1 MLPWDPEASGLG
13 GAWML
18 QSVWE
23 PNREA
28 TQTRP
33 RKTVQAPKAPDIP
46 DISATTAASAE
57 LVPADTAHQNGHS
70 QENPSIW
77 LPVGALSKDVLQDKI
92 LGPSFLLLRQSGWL
106 RDNDI
111 KDSTNLEIWINT
123 DMTSR
128 RHSQRSISKLR
139 NAVKQIMAK
148 IDCSPEAWTGQRDAK
163 TPDADISNGAEDESL
178 WYIFNTLENPN
189 PNVEIMKDP
198 WAQGAMEDLLSA
210 DDFVAYGLK
219 TPLYPYQR
227 RSAAA
232 MVQREAQPAQML
244 DPRLQPC
251 QTPTGVEYYYDKE
264 DGIIVREKSMYSE
277 ACGGIL
283 AETMGC
289 GKTLICLAVICAT
302 RGHVPMIPIQ
312 YLTPADKPD
321 PRPVREKVGS
331 LMDMAAAAVGRHSQ
345 PWKNFFI
352 EKRRQGAYHYKCIK
366 ACERE
371 CGFYEIPPHQT
382 RYQGRNSMSYQRP
395 PSKRIRICSGTI
407 IVAPNNL
414 VDHWENQIKTH
425 TECLKILILRS
436 GSDKTPSADQLM
448 KYDVVLFSKTR
459 FEREAGEATHNRR
472 NSYVQIESPLTEL
485 HWLRMIVDE
494 GHNVAGSGSKTNMI
508 HLINQLHF
516 ERRWVI
522 SGTPST
528 GLYGVEVSLASLEAK
543 TSDTESS
550 EKITAAALK
559 TRKKTGNAID
569 NEMKDL
575 DRIRRIVIEFLDLK
589 PWSNS
594 RADDPADWTKY
605 IKPLGEDGK
614 RRKTPA
620 IRATLQ
626 GLVLR
631 HRLDVVSQ
639 EITLPKLY
647 NKVVY
652 LRPTYYDRLS
662 INLFLFSLAVN
673 SITSERQGPD
683 YMFDPSNRKSLNQT
697 INNLRQA
704 GFWWVGFDKD
714 LPKTVE
720 VALEY
725 LEKKRE
731 SMTVADINQLNKGV
745 EIARGALQSSR
756 WRELQSLHELGVFVA
771 EFPED
776 NRDHWALDPQIE
788 DGPLLMGITQARFAQ
803 KYVTKQLRQIDPTQG
818 LSGHGITV
826 RQDLRRSHQRTSTKG
841 APESAHT
848 PAIPSKARPSPSST
862 NKSPKKTFNRNI
874 FCTLP
879 AHSPLNKTS
888 FVGTASAK
896 LTYLLDQVLL
906 HQEAEK
912 IIIFYDN
919 INSAFWIAEGLEL
932 IGIDFRIYA
941 STLSPKLRTEYLTLF
956 RESNNVRVLL
966 MDLRQASHGLHIAQ
980 ASRVY
985 IVNPIWQPNVESQAI
1000 KRAHRI
1006 GQNRTVYVET
1016 LVLQDT
1022 LEDRMLRRRK
1032 EMSEAEMQHAEKSL
1046 LDDTAMSDIIQ
1057 NEPFLDMPG
1066 EDSSGAAYLDRPTG
1080 FFDRHRLPI
1089 PDNEVAEEGGSRKR
1103 SHTAIATESDAD
1115 SDATTWPEN
1124 RAFPT
1129 LKPKRSRIGFAQ
1141 SVQMLGNDVEG
1152 DSDSLSPRPLFPDTS
1167 PPDNDGNFENARV
1180 SLFGP

>member
-1 MLPWDPEASGLG
+1 MERWEPRASMLGAAWD
-13 GAWML
+13 L
-18 QSVWE
+18 QSIYE
-23 PNREA
+23 LNREEPQNGLQGIA
-28 TQTRP
+28 EVP
-33 RKTVQAPKAPDIP
+33 LVPDVP
-46 DISATTAASAE
+46 DISELSVPTTDASAE
-57 LVPADTAHQNGHS
+57 PVPAYTSQQNS
-70 QENPSIW
+70 IPKEESVIW
-77 LPVGALSKDVLQDKI
+77 LPIGAFSKDIVQDQA
-92 LGPSFLLLRQSGWL
+92 LGHHFLFLRQHGWL

-111 KDSTNLEIWINT
+111 NDTNLRIWINT
-123 DMTSR
+123 DVTGR
-128 RHSQRSISKLR
+128 RHSQRFISKLR
-139 NAVKQIMAK
+139 NAVKQIMAN
-148 IDCSPEAWTGQRDAK
+148 IDRSPEAWTGQRAAK
-163 TPDADISNGAEDESL
+163 ISDADISNGTEDESL

-189 PNVEIMKDP
+189 PDVEAMKDP

-210 DDFVAYGLK
+210 TDFLAYGVK
-219 TPLYPYQR
+219 TPLYPYQC
-227 RSAAA
+227 RSAAT

-251 QTPTGVEYYYDKE
+251 RTPTGVEYYYDKE

-277 ACGGIL
+277 ACGGQSEKKSGLSWKWQQQLLVGIL
-283 AETMGC
+283 SP
-289 GKTLICLAVICAT
+289 GKT
-302 RGHVPMIPIQ
+302 
-312 YLTPADKPD
+312 
-321 PRPVREKVGS
+321 
-331 LMDMAAAAVGRHSQ
+331 
-345 PWKNFFI
+345 FFM
-352 EKRRQGAYHYKCIK
+352 EKRKQGAYYHRCMK
-366 ACERE
+366 ACEHE

-395 PSKRIRICSGTI
+395 PAKRIRICSGTI

-414 VDHWENQIKTH
+414 VDHWEREIGTH
-425 TECLKILILRS
+425 TENLKVLTLRS
-436 GSDKTPSADQLM
+436 GSDTLPSADKLM
-448 KYDVVLFSKTR
+448 EYDILLFAKTR
-459 FEREAGEATHNRR
+459 FEREAGEAVHNRR
-472 NSYVQIESPLTEL
+472 NSYVPIESPLTEL

-494 GHNVAGSGSKTNMI
+494 GHNVAGNGSKTNMI

-522 SGTPST
+522 SGTPSS

-543 TSDTESS
+543 TSDTEQS
-550 EKITAAALK
+550 EQITAAALK

-575 DRIRRIVIEFLDLK
+575 DKIRRIVIEFLDLK

-605 IKPLGEDGK
+605 IKPLGTDGK

-626 GLVLR
+626 GLVVR
-631 HRLDVVSQ
+631 HRLDVVNK
-639 EITLPKLY
+639 EVTLPKLF

-652 LRPTYYDRLS
+652 LQPTYYDRLS

-683 YMFDPSNRKSLNQT
+683 YMFDSSNRKSLNQT

-725 LEKKRE
+725 LQKKRE
-731 SMTVADINQLNKGV
+731 IMTTADINLLNNGL
-745 EIARGALQSSR
+745 EIARGALESSR
-756 WRELQSLHELGVFVA
+756 WRELQHLHELGVFVT

-776 NRDHWALDPQIE
+776 NRAHWALDPQE
-788 DGPLLMGITQARFAQ
+788 ENDPLLIGITQARSAQ
-803 KYVTKQLRQIDPTQG
+803 KFVTKQLRQIDPTQG
-818 LSGHGITV
+818 LSGHGIHV
-826 RQDLRRSHQRTSTKG
+826 RQDLKRSHQRTSTKG
-841 APESAHT
+841 APESANT
-848 PAIPSKARPSPSST
+848 QTSPSQSKPSPNPT
-862 NKSPKKTFNRNI
+862 KKSPKKVKTFDRNI

-879 AHSPLNKTS
+879 EHSPLKKTK
-888 FVGTASAK
+888 FIATASAK
-896 LTYLLDQVLL
+896 LTYLLDQVLQY
-906 HQEAEK
+906 QETEK

-932 IGIDFRIYA
+932 LGIDFRIYA
-941 STLSPKLRTEYLTLF
+941 STLSPKLRTEYLALF
-956 RESNNVRVLL
+956 REKAEVRVLL

-1006 GQNRTVYVET
+1006 GQTRPVYVET

-1022 LEDRMLRRRK
+1022 LEDKMLRRRK

-1046 LDDTAMSDIIQ
+1046 LDDTTMNDIIQ
-1057 NEPFLDMPG
+1057 NEPFLDMSDEG
-1066 EDSSGAAYLDRPTG
+1066 SSGAAYLDHPTG

-1089 PDNEVAEEGGSRKR
+1089 PDHEVADEGSSRKR
-1103 SHTAIATESDAD
+1103 SHTDIAVESDAD
-1115 SDATTWPEN
+1115 SDAVTWPEN
-1124 RAFPT
+1124 RPSPT
-1129 LKPKRSRIGFAQ
+1129 PVHKKSRIGFAPN
-1141 SVQMLGNDVEG
+1141 VQIFRTESEG
-1152 DSDSLSPRPLFPDTS
+1152 GSDSASPRRRSPASSSPLVNNETVTDRK
-1167 PPDNDGNFENARV
+1167 RV
-1180 SLFGP
+1180 SIFGS